1 MNPVLERLCEG
12 GVVAIFRRVDR
23 QHIQP
28 LVEAVVK
35 GGVRAVELTV
45 DSDGAYET
53 IRAIRDAAGADLL
66 VGAGTLMEPEQV
78 DRAVEAGADFLLS
91 PHLDV
96 ALLARADRLG
106 APFIPGVTTPTEIVQ
121 ARRAGAQVLK
131 LFPAGPLGP
140 AYLKDL
146 LGPFR
151 GVAFLPTGG
160 ITPDNAPDYIRAGAP
175 AVGMGSALV
184 DPADVAAGRW
194 EAVTTRVRALV
205 DRVQA
210 AKRGHTL

>member
-1 MNPVLERLCEG
+1 MNQVLERLCEG

-23 QHIQP
+23 RHIHP

-78 DRAVEAGADFLLS
+78 ERAVEAGADFLLS

-96 ALLARADRLG
+96 ALLSSAERLG
-106 APFIPGVTTPTEIVQ
+106 CPFIPGVTTPTEIVQ
-121 ARRAGAQVLK
+121 ARRAGAEVLK

-160 ITPDNAPDYIRAGAP
+160 ITPDNAADYIRAGAP

-194 EAVTTRVRALV
+194 EAVTNRVRALV

-210 AKRGHTL
+210 AKRGLTL